1 MVEAAGSR
9 WQLGQATVEH
19 VGLALVIAL
28 LFGALGTW
36 AVREFR
42 PPASPPPV
50 IERVAAPL
58 FGGGAGDGA
67 AAGPGSGAGG
77 GAAGAPRGASGSVAA
92 ASAPVSPVAGMRG
105 MARAMERAAGSMTGA
120 AAMSMEGAEPAKAAG
135 AAGDAPGDGGPGV
148 LRRAW
153 DGFLWWGALNVDGQI
168 EAGKGFLEQIGV
180 RAEDLV
186 KDPVK
191 TVEGA
196 IDRLSKPPV
205 TSTADR
211 VANIVRTL
219 SGVGDRPFRESFLD
233 ISRDLGG
240 LGADWLIA
248 KFARG
253 AGEVLGKLLGG

>member
-1 MVEAAGSR
+1 MVETAGSR
-9 WQLGQATVEH
+9 WQSGQATVEH

-28 LFGALGTW
+28 LFGALGMW

-42 PPASPPPV
+42 PPASAPPV

-58 FGGGAGDGA
+58 FGAGPGTGAGA
-67 AAGPGSGAGG
+67 AARGRGAEPAGSGPVDG
-77 GAAGAPRGASGSVAA
+77 
-92 ASAPVSPVAGMRG
+92 ASAPISPVAGMRG
-105 MARAMERAAGSMTGA
+105 MARAMERASGAMTGA
-120 AAMSMEGAEPAKAAG
+120 AAMSVEGAEPAATAG

-153 DGFLWWGALNVDGQI
+153 DGLLWWGALNVDGQI

-233 ISRDLGG
+233 VSRDLGG

>member
-1 MVEAAGSR
+1 MVGVSNTR
-9 WQLGQATVEH
+9 WSSGQATVEH
-19 VGLALVIAL
+19 VGLALVLAL

-42 PPASPPPV
+42 PPSAPPPV
-50 IERVAAPL
+50 IARVTEPL
-58 FGGGAGDGA
+58 F
-67 AAGPGSGAGG
+67 G
-77 GAAGAPRGASGSVAA
+77 GAAGAATESRAGTVAGAS
-92 ASAPVSPVAGMRG
+92 PVSGVRG
-105 MARAMERAAGSMTGA
+105 LARAMERVGTAATSGA
-120 AAMSMEGAEPAKAAG
+120 DGATA
-135 AAGDAPGDGGPGV
+135 D
-148 LRRAW
+148 RRSVVGRVW

-180 RAEDLV
+180 RADDLV

-211 VANIVRTL
+211 VARIVRAL
-219 SGVGDRPFRESFLD
+219 SGIGDRPFRESFLG

-253 AGEVLGKLLGG
+253 AGEVLGKLVGG